1 MTWPIILS
9 AFSSALVGTIVGPV
23 IKKILD
29 SWFSTASR
37 IEATRDANAEYICSV
52 IDGLMD
58 DCTRFWG
65 ESAEEL
71 KTDNPKLMAQIRAKL
86 HDLYGMQNHLFVD
99 YLAELKNTRYE
110 WKELHRAATGSNFF
124 DKDRLADAGKLTV
137 ILQTGWQMRRGVRLR
152 RQAMKRS
159 IISG

>member
-23 IKKILD
+23 IKRILD

-37 IEATRDANAEYICSV
+37 IEATRDADAEYICNV

-65 ESAEEL
+65 ESAEDSE
-71 KTDNPKLMAQIRAKL
+71 TDHPKLIAQIRAKL
-86 HDLYGMQNHLFVD
+86 HDLNGMQNHLFVD
-99 YLAELKNTRYE
+99 YLTELKNTDDE
-110 WKELHRAATGSNFF
+110 WSDLHGAATGSNFF
-124 DKDRLADAGKLTV
+124 DKDRLAYAGKLTV

-152 RQAMKRS
+152 RQAMKRL